1 MFQKIARE
9 IAKIKYGVE
18 NVPSVIQGLGV
29 SNTEFENFKKGYG
42 GREQVLLTKV
52 NQSDCQEFVAGF
64 KEKHRANGRGKGRT
78 SATLNHEILKEINK
92 QKFNMTSSL
101 TSKPVDLA
109 VYNPKDKYYY
119 IMEIKAGG
127 DLDSSNA
134 PGNVIK
140 MLTEYAILGKDNVKL
155 YFSTLYN
162 KNGEGNTW
170 TGFVKKYLSN
180 EMLLIGKNFWT
191 FVLPT
196 DVSFDELGN
205 IYHEAAKEL
214 KINEKISNLIKEVK
228 QE

>member
-1 MFQKIARE
+1 
-9 IAKIKYGVE
+9 
-18 NVPSVIQGLGV
+18 
-29 SNTEFENFKKGYG
+29 
-42 GREQVLLTKV
+42 
-52 NQSDCQEFVAGF
+52 
-64 KEKHRANGRGKGRT
+64 
-78 SATLNHEILKEINK
+78 
-92 QKFNMTSSL
+92 MTSSL